1 MKKGFTLVELL
12 TVIAILGIVM
22 TLAGTAVFKIMDE
35 SRNKL
40 LEEQLDGLA
49 DTAVTYVISK
59 KTYLKNCS
67 NSFDLKAPN
76 ESSCFVKV
84 KVSDLVSSGFFEN
97 TNNLCDLNGEV
108 IVYKSSGEL
117 KSFVSSEL
125 CSY

>member
-40 LEEQLDGLA
+40 LKEQLEGLG
-49 DTAVTYVISK
+49 DTAITYVISE
-59 KTYLKNCS
+59 KTYLENCS
-67 NSFDLKAPN
+67 NSFDPTLPN
-76 ESSCFVKV
+76 ETGCFVKI
-84 KVSDLVSSGFFEN
+84 KVSDLVNSGFFEN

-117 KSFVSSEL
+117 KSYVNNEL
-125 CSY
+125 CNY

>member
-35 SRNKL
+35 SQNKL
-40 LEEQLDGLA
+40 LEEQLEGLK
-49 DTAVTYVISK
+49 DTAITYVISEK
-59 KTYLKNCS
+59 NYLENCS
-67 NSFDLKAPN
+67 SSFDPTNPTDTDCFLKI
-76 ESSCFVKV
+76 
-84 KVSDLVSSGFFEN
+84 KVSDLVNSGFFEN

-117 KSFVSSEL
+117 KSYVNSEL